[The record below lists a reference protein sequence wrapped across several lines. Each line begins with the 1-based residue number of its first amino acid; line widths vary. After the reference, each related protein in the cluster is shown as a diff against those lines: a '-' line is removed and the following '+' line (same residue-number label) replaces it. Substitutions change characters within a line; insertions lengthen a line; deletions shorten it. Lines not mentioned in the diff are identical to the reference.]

1 MYCVYILKSLKSKRY
16 YIGHTGN
23 LQRRLTEHNSGK
35 TKSTKGYVPWIIV
48 HTEIYKTKSEAY
60 KREKEIKSYKSGIKF
75 KKLIKPE
82 SWQSG

>member
-1 MYCVYILKSLKSKRY
+1 MYYVYILKSLKNKRY
-16 YIGHTGN
+16 YIGHTGD

-48 HTEIYKTKSEAY
+48 YTEIYKTKSEAY